1 MTTPRSVL
9 FLCTGNSA
17 RSQLAEALLRHMAK
31 GQSDVSDGEQFV
43 VMSAGTHPEGVD
55 PRVHQ
60 LLAQR
65 GIDSSMLTSKSLA
78 ELPPTTFDFII
89 TLCDK
94 ARGECAAIANAGEF
108 MHWDFADPKPS
119 AGLTA
124 FEKVMQELAERIR
137 LFVLIHSR
145 AQGGAVLSPVEL
157 FKALGD
163 EIRLKSL
170 LLLEDEGELC
180 VCELMTALNEP
191 QPKISRH
198 LALMREAAVVVDRR
212 QGQWV
217 FYRLNPQLPEWVV
230 QLLRAT
236 RLGNGAWLKVEQQR
250 LRAMTSRPG
259 RDGRSC
265 STAATNSVSE
275 S

>member
-1 MTTPRSVL
+1 MAALERSVL
-9 FLCTGNSA
+9 FLCSGNSA
-17 RSQLAEALLRHMAK
+17 RSQLAEALLRHY
-31 GQSDVSDGEQFV
+31 GGGRFV
-43 VMSAGTHPEGVD
+43 VMSAGLHPEGVD

-60 LLAQR
+60 LLAR
-65 GIDSSMLTSKSLA
+65 HGIDSSSLSSKNLA
-78 ELPPTTFDFII
+78 GLPRTHFDFVI

-94 ARGECAAIANAGEF
+94 ARGECDLLASPSEL
-108 MHWDFADPKPS
+108 MHWDLPDPKPS
-119 AGLTA
+119 EGLAA
-124 FEKVMQELAERIR
+124 FEKVMHELCERIR

-145 AQGGAVLSPVEL
+145 AQAGAELSPVDL

-180 VCELMTALNEP
+180 VCELMAALDEP

-217 FYRLNPQLPEWVV
+217 FYRLNPQAPPWVV

-236 RLGNGAWLKVEQQR
+236 RLGNGAWLKAEQQR
-250 LRAMTSRPG
+250 LRAMTARPS
-259 RDGRSC
+259 RDGRNC
-265 STAATNSVSE
+265 AMDPET
-275 S
+275 

>member
-1 MTTPRSVL
+1 MAANPRAVL

-17 RSQLAEALLRHMAK
+17 RSQLAEALLRHL
-31 GQSDVSDGEQFV
+31 GGDQFM
-43 VMSAGTHPEGVD
+43 VMSAGTRPEGVD

-60 LLAQR
+60 LLASHQ
-65 GIDSSMLTSKSLA
+65 IDSSMLSSKSLT
-78 ELPPTTFDFII
+78 ELPQRHFDVII

-94 ARGECAAIANAGEF
+94 ARGECAAIADAGEF
-108 MHWDFADPKPS
+108 MHWDLADPKPS
-119 AGLTA
+119 DGLAA
-124 FEKVMQELAERIR
+124 FSAVFHQLSERIR

-145 AQGGAVLSPVEL
+145 DQASAERSPVEL

-180 VCELMTALNEP
+180 VCELMAALNEP

-236 RLGNGAWLKVEQQR
+236 RLGNGAWLKAEQQR

-265 STAATNSVSE
+265 STAATNSVSD

>member
-1 MTTPRSVL
+1 MAASPRSVL

-17 RSQLAEALLRHMAK
+17 RSQLAEALLRHL
-31 GQSDVSDGEQFV
+31 GGEQFV

-55 PRVHQ
+55 SRVHQ

-65 GIDSSMLTSKSLA
+65 GIDSSVLSSKSLA
-78 ELPPTTFDFII
+78 ELPQTTFDFII

-94 ARGECAAIANAGEF
+94 ARGECAAIAHGGEF

-119 AGLTA
+119 DGLAA
-124 FEKVMQELAERIR
+124 FERVMQELSERIR

-145 AQGGAVLSPVEL
+145 EQSNATLSPIEL
-157 FKALGD
+157 FKALSD

-180 VCELMTALNEP
+180 VCELMTALAEP

-198 LALMREAAVVVDRR
+198 LALMREAGVVVDRR

-217 FYRLNPQLPEWVV
+217 FYRLNPQAPAWVV

-236 RLGNGAWLKVEQQR
+236 RLGNGAWLKAEQQR

-265 STAATNSVSE
+265 STAATNSVSD

>member
-1 MTTPRSVL
+1 MQKTSSTP
-9 FLCTGNSA
+9 
-17 RSQLAEALLRHMAK
+17 
-31 GQSDVSDGEQFV
+31 
-43 VMSAGTHPEGVD
+43 
-55 PRVHQ
+55 
-60 LLAQR
+60 
-65 GIDSSMLTSKSLA
+65 TSKSLA
-78 ELPPTTFDFII
+78 ELPQTTFDFII

-94 ARGECAAIANAGEF
+94 ARGECAAIANGGEF

-119 AGLTA
+119 DGLAA
-124 FEKVMQELAERIR
+124 FETVMQELSERIR

-145 AQGGAVLSPVEL
+145 EQSNATLSPIEL
-157 FKALGD
+157 FKALSD

-217 FYRLNPQLPEWVV
+217 FYRLNSQAPAWVV
-230 QLLRAT
+230 QLLRA
-236 RLGNGAWLKVEQQR
+236 W
-250 LRAMTSRPG
+250 AMAPGSRPSSSGCG
-259 RDGRSC
+259 R
-265 STAATNSVSE
+265 
-275 S
+275 